1 MSKADPQRQ
10 TRGNR
15 RLRVLVMTSTFPRYP
30 GDPEPAF
37 VYELN
42 ERLSEHFDL
51 DVLAPHAPGLAT
63 EEVMRNQRVTRF
75 RYAPEAFENLAYQGG
90 MLSRVRRRPW
100 RWLLLP
106 LFLLA
111 QYFAAIR
118 IIRSRDIDI
127 VHAHWLLPQGLV
139 AALIKVTLPKAPPV
153 LCTSH
158 GADLFSLQGKLLTR
172 LKKWVIG
179 RCSRVTVVSRS
190 MATRLM
196 DLGIPSSQVD
206 VAPMG
211 VDLRSRFI
219 PGETPRSPHTL
230 IFAGRLVEKKGLTF
244 LLDALPSVLARHP
257 DTRLMIAG
265 SGPEETQLRAQTRTL
280 GVSDQ
285 VEFLGPIENARL
297 PTVFQSGRIAV
308 FPFVVASGGDQE
320 GLGLVMI
327 EALGCGC
334 AVIAS
339 DLPAVS
345 DIIVDGKTGKTVRPG
360 NSEQLAETIVELMDD
375 PDRCDPWIRAG
386 RQAALKKFDWNVV
399 TDNYHRLLHTL
410 ARISNQ

>member
-1 MSKADPQRQ
+1 
-10 TRGNR
+10 
-15 RLRVLVMTSTFPRYP
+15 MTSTFPRYP

-42 ERLSEHFDL
+42 ERLSADFEL
-51 DVLAPHAPGLAT
+51 EVLAPHAPGLAT
-63 EEVMRNQRVTRF
+63 EEVMQNQRVSRF
-75 RYAPEAFENLAYQGG
+75 RYAPEVLENLAYQGG
-90 MLSRVRRRPW
+90 MLSRLRRKPW
-100 RWLLLP
+100 RYLLVP

-111 QYFAAIR
+111 QYLAAIR
-118 IIRSRDIDI
+118 IIRRRRIDI

-158 GADLFSLQGKLLTR
+158 GADLFSLQGRLLTG
-172 LKKWVIG
+172 LKKWIIG
-179 RCSRVTVVSRS
+179 RCDRLTVVSRS
-190 MATRLM
+190 MARTLL
-196 DLGIPSSQVD
+196 DLGIPSSKID

-219 PGETPRSPHTL
+219 PDETRRSSHTL
-230 IFAGRLVEKKGLTF
+230 IFAGRLVEKKGLTI
-244 LLDALPSVLARHP
+244 LLDALPYVLARHP
-257 DTRLMIAG
+257 NTRLMVAG
-265 SGPEETQLRAQTRTL
+265 SGPEETRLRAQADAL
-280 GVSDQ
+280 DISNQ
-285 VEFLGPIENARL
+285 VEFLGPLQNAQL
-297 PTVFQSGRIAV
+297 PAVFQSGQIAV

-345 DIIVDGKTGKTVRPG
+345 DIIVDGKTGKTVQPG
-360 NSEQLAETIVELMDD
+360 NSEQLARTIIELMDD
-375 PDRCDPWIRAG
+375 PNLCAPWIIAG
-386 RQAALKKFDWNVV
+386 RQAALKKFDWTIV
-399 TDNYHRLLHTL
+399 TDNYHRLLHTM
-410 ARISNQ
+410 ARICHQ